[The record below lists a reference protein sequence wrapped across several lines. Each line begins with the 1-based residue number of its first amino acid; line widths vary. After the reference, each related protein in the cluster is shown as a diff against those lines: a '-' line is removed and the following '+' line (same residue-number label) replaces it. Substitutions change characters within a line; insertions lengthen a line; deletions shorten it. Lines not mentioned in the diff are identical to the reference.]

1 MKKLNY
7 IFISFSFLLIASCTS
22 NDTINNLVTE
32 SDLAGEWGV
41 YSLYT
46 DQGIANAYANGQ
58 SISGSFNAYA
68 SNISLTT
75 FFEGTP
81 NVFTAQ
87 GSLTANSN
95 ISILGQDF
103 NDVIDINNVSNLTA
117 SADWSLLDNRIS
129 FTNENEIILADII
142 YFNTDTL
149 RLKTAFDRNLI
160 DYSGTDII
168 QQIDSISNNII
179 SLDSLRINADLYLT
193 LIR

>member
-7 IFISFSFLLIASCTS
+7 IFIAFSLLSIASCTS
-22 NDTINNLVTE
+22 NDTLNNLVTE
-32 SDLAGEWGV
+32 SDLVGEWSV
-41 YSLYT
+41 YSLHT
-46 DQGIANAYANGQ
+46 GQGSANAYANGQ

-75 FFEGTP
+75 FFEGPP
-81 NVFTAQ
+81 NVFKAQ

-95 ISILGQDF
+95 ISILGQNF
-103 NDVIDINNVSNLTA
+103 NEVIDINNVSNLIA
-117 SADWSLLDNRIS
+117 PADWSLLDNRIS
-129 FTNENEIILADII
+129 FTNQNEIILADII
-142 YFNTDTL
+142 YFSTDTL
-149 RLKTAFDRNLI
+149 RLKTAFNRNLI

-179 SLDSLRINADLYLT
+179 SLDSLRVTADIYLT